1 MNYHTNTKTFRA
13 PALPAS
19 FRRQARKARA
29 CLIGAAIAT
38 CMALS
43 AYAQTPATI
52 SDIGSAPP
60 TVGPDDI
67 SQLTAPTGASSPD
80 GLNYYFDN
88 SSPPGQTF
96 TTLSGANGY
105 ILTTLAILT
114 AGNSGSLPAAGQA
127 YLLRVYTVSQG
138 TNAELLAS
146 YTSQDGFTF
155 ADLDWLQW
163 TNLEVA
169 LPANTQF
176 AYSFGRVP
184 SGAGW
189 ENLAN
194 VSGNPYPGGEVVLI
208 PPTGGAMTLGSSHS
222 YDATFVVGLISATNL
237 LVNPPQISPSS
248 AVTRGTAVALAATAV
263 GPGPLSYHWQTD
275 GGSGGALTNIPTATG
290 TTLAVD
296 TTGLF
301 PGFYT
306 YDVVVSNGTNSITSP
321 TATLSIYVE
330 AAAALADVG
339 DAVVSGPYDISQLVV
354 GPNMDGLNY
363 YDDNGASHGGL
374 WAGQTFTTG
383 TNSQGYYLTSVAF
396 ETGGGGSGSTSVL
409 MPYEL
414 FIYSV
419 EGTEARFMAHY
430 TNASFSFN
438 FGDWLEWSGFSLV
451 LASNST
457 YAYGFG
463 RSASGTGWAALNTSP
478 GTTDLYPGGQIC
490 FIPTSGGA
498 LTFGNTG
505 LSDAVFD
512 IGLQP
517 IGVGPSPLPFANAI
531 TASPA
536 RTVVAGT
543 QVTFNEAA
551 TGAAPLHYFW
561 KTDGGTGTL
570 TNIPS
575 SDSSNLVVNTTGWL
589 PGAYQFAVVVSNN
602 YGTATSPTSTLTVLY
617 ASTTATLTDV
627 GTTIPTPGTND
638 ISQLTPPSGAN
649 SPDGLNYYFDNGSPP
664 GQTFT
669 TGSNPGGYTL
679 SSLAIDLAGNSGG
692 LPASGQD
699 YILRLY
705 TVSGGNA
712 VLYTV
717 YTSQAGFTFGTT
729 DWLRWFG
736 FAVPLAPNTTY
747 AYTFARDPN
756 GSGWD
761 NLANVGGNPYAG
773 GEVVLIPTSGGA
785 IVTGSSHSYDGTFV
799 IGLALAGYPVVSPAT
814 FSPSN
819 VVYAG
824 TPVKL
829 SASVSG
835 TGPFTYQWMTDGG
848 TGGALTNIPGAISST
863 LAVGTTGMDGMT
875 VAYAL
880 SAANGSGT
888 TVGDSAY
895 LTILAASLPSISVDT
910 TPSSAHLFVGGSVT
924 FTASFVGTLPI
935 SYQWQ
940 VDKGTGPTNIV
951 GQTDTTLTL
960 TDLAV
965 TDTGSYSLVATNVLG
980 TGSSTPASL
989 AVAALPPTG
998 TYDRALLSYGPL
1010 AYWEFNEPALSTT
1023 AYDQVGGFNGTYQSG
1038 CTPGVPGLPASLGGL
1053 PSGDFAVEC
1062 VNGNVNSG
1070 VMLPALNFPATNAVT
1085 WTAWIYP
1092 SSINGSSSTY
1102 PQAAWT
1108 GIITTRASTYA
1119 SGVNY
1124 NGQGMLGYTWNQ
1136 NNANTYNFVSG
1147 LVIPSNQWSFVAVAL
1162 SPTNAALYLINAG
1175 GSQMTN
1181 NPIAHDAE
1189 TWNGAATI
1197 GYDDIDGTTAT
1208 NRTFNGVIDDVA
1220 VFTHTLTTA
1229 DIRSLYAAI
1238 PYSPPVTLNIQR
1250 YGTSQIELQ
1259 WSQGTLLEATN
1270 VMGPWTTDTTASPAI
1285 LTPTGPE
1292 KFYRV
1297 RVK

>member
-1 MNYHTNTKTFRA
+1 MKTRTKLIRSGLQLAVVAAATVLLWTTPTRA
-13 PALPAS
+13 QVTLTD
-19 FRRQARKARA
+19 
-29 CLIGAAIAT
+29 IGATAP
-38 CMALS
+38 
-43 AYAQTPATI
+43 TP
-52 SDIGSAPP
+52 
-60 TVGPDDI
+60 GPDDI
-67 SQLTAPTGASSPD
+67 TQLVPATGPNSPD

-88 SSPPGQTF
+88 STPPGQTF
-96 TTLSGANGY
+96 TTGSGTSGY
-105 ILTTLAILT
+105 VLTTLAILT
-114 AGNSGSLPAAGQA
+114 AGNSGQLPAAGQA
-127 YLLRVYTVSQG
+127 YLLRIYTVSQG
-138 TNAELLAS
+138 TNAALLAT

-155 ADLDWLQW
+155 TDLDWLQW
-163 TNLEVA
+163 TGLEVA
-169 LPANTQF
+169 LPANMQF

-194 VSGNPYPGGEVVLI
+194 VTNNPYAGGEVALI
-208 PPTGGAMTLGSSHS
+208 PPTGGAMTLGSSHD
-222 YDATFVVGLISATNL
+222 YDATFDVGLTAATSL
-237 LVNPPQISPSS
+237 LANPPQMAPSS
-248 AVTRGTAVALAATAV
+248 AVTRGTAVTLTATAV
-263 GPGPLSYHWQTD
+263 GPGPLSYQWQTD

-306 YDVVVSNGTNSITSP
+306 YDVIVSNGTSSITSP

-339 DAVVSGPYDISQLVV
+339 DTVVSGPYDISQLVV

-396 ETGGGGSGSTSVL
+396 ETGGGGSDSTSVL

-419 EGTEARFMAHY
+419 EGSEARFMAHY
-430 TNASFSFN
+430 TNASFSFT

-517 IGVGPSPLPFANAI
+517 IGVGPSPFPFANAI
-531 TASPA
+531 SVSPS
-536 RTVVAGT
+536 RTVAPSTVVTLSEVASG
-543 QVTFNEAA
+543 Q
-551 TGAAPLHYFW
+551 APLHYIW
-561 KTDGGTGTL
+561 KTDGGSGTL
-570 TNIPS
+570 TNIPA
-575 SDSSNLVVNTTGWL
+575 SDSTNLVVNTTGWS
-589 PGAYQFAVVVSNN
+589 PGVYQFAVLVSNVF
-602 YGTATSPTSTLTVLY
+602 GTATSPTTTLTVLY
-617 ASTTATLTDV
+617 ANTTAMLSDV
-627 GTTIPTPGTND
+627 GASIPTPGGND
-638 ISQLTPPSGAN
+638 ISQLTPASAAN
-649 SPDGLNYYFDNGSPP
+649 SPDNLNYYFDNGSPP

-692 LPASGQD
+692 LPADGQD

-712 VLYTV
+712 VLYAV

-736 FAVPLAPNTTY
+736 FAVPLAANATY
-747 AYTFARDPN
+747 AYTLARDPN

-761 NLANVGGNPYAG
+761 NLSNVGGDPFAG
-773 GEVVLIPTSGGA
+773 GEVVLIPPSGGA

-799 IGLALAGYPVVSPAT
+799 IGLALPGYPVVSPAT

-824 TPVKL
+824 SPVTL

-835 TGPFTYQWMTDGG
+835 TGPFTYQWMSDGG

-863 LAVGTTGMDGMT
+863 LAVDTTGMDGMT

-888 TVGDSAY
+888 TVGEPAY
-895 LTILAASLPSISVDT
+895 LTIVGASIPSISVDT
-910 TPSSAHLFVGGSVT
+910 TPGSAERFVGRSVT
-924 FTASFVGTLPI
+924 FAASFVGTLPI

-951 GQTDTTLTL
+951 GQTSASLALTN
-960 TDLAV
+960 LAL
-965 TDTGSYSLVATNVLG
+965 TDTGNYSLVATNVLG
-980 TGSSTPASL
+980 NGSSTPASL
-989 AVAALPPTG
+989 TVVLPPTG

-1023 AYDQVGGFNGTYQSG
+1023 AYDCMGGFDGTYETG
-1038 CTPGVPGLPASLGGL
+1038 CTSGVPGLPVSLGGL

-1070 VMLPALNFPATNAVT
+1070 VTVPALNFPATNTVT

-1092 SSINGSSSTY
+1092 SSINGASTTY
-1102 PQAAWT
+1102 TQAAWT

-1119 SGVNY
+1119 GGVNY

-1136 NNANTYNFVSG
+1136 NNGNTWGFVSG

-1162 SPTNAALYLINAG
+1162 SPTNAALYLINSG
-1175 GSQMTN
+1175 GFQMTN

-1208 NRTFNGVIDDVA
+1208 NRTFNGVIDDVTI
-1220 VFTHTLTTA
+1220 FTHTLTTA
-1229 DIRSLYAAI
+1229 DIQHLYAAI

-1250 YGTSQIELQ
+1250 SGASQIKLD
-1259 WSQGTLLEATN
+1259 WSQGTLLEAPALT
-1270 VMGPWTTDTTASPAI
+1270 GPWTTNLNSSPYI
-1285 LTPTGPE
+1285 VTPTGAQ

-1297 RVK
+1297 RVQ